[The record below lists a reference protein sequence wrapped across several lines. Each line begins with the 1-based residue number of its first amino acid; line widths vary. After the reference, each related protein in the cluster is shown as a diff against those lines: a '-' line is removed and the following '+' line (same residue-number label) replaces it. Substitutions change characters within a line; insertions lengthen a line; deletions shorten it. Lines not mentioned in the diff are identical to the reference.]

1 MKHVTWALKMAIV
14 LASLSLVGCGHA
26 TKHTQLLKVAI
37 TYIGPHE
44 LISQIVAGFRSGMGT
59 ELDGKP
65 VEIIE
70 RHANGDETQI
80 SSMLN
85 GVISMRPDVLA
96 TITTPVSQQAL
107 KNAPAALPIVFIGVT
122 DPCGAG
128 LAKTL
133 ERPEFTTGV
142 SDVPPLERTLALIRQ
157 LVPPGAKRI
166 GFPYSPNE
174 EPAVYSSRQVE
185 ALAAKYGFVIDAR
198 AVTSTDQLPSLA
210 RALIRGNDAIMV
222 GADNGMFE
230 AAPMLAKMA
239 LDAHKPFFAADSS
252 SVKAG
257 AVAGVTVD
265 YTQVG
270 IEGAHLVQRVL
281 RGEREGDI
289 PVASMRDG
297 QLEINSR
304 SLKILGIKLPP
315 TLAAQVKHTY

>member
-1 MKHVTWALKMAIV
+1 MSSKRTSKIV
-14 LASLSLVGCGHA
+14 LLLAAFGFCGCGHPINQ
-26 TKHTQLLKVAI
+26 TQPLKVAI

-44 LISQIVAGFRSGMGT
+44 LINQIVAGFRTEMGSQ
-59 ELDGKP
+59 LDGRP

-85 GVISMRPDVLA
+85 GVIAMKPDALA

-107 KNAPAALPIVFIGVT
+107 KNAPASMPLIFVGVT
-122 DPCGAG
+122 DPVGAG
-128 LAKTL
+128 LVKTL
-133 ERPEFTTGV
+133 ERPELTTGV
-142 SDVPPLERTLALIRQ
+142 SDVPPLERTLAVIRQ
-157 LVPPGAKRI
+157 ISPGAKRI

-174 EPAVYSSRQVE
+174 EPAVYSRRKVE
-185 ALAAKYGFVIDAR
+185 ALASKYGFVIDAR
-198 AVTSTDQLPSLA
+198 AVTSTDQLPSLV
-210 RALIRGNDAIMV
+210 RAMVRSDDALMV

-230 AAPMLAKMA
+230 AAPMLSKIA

-270 IEGAHLVQRVL
+270 MAGAQLVKRVL
-281 RGEREGDI
+281 RGEKAGGI
-289 PVASMRDG
+289 PVASMTDG
-297 QLEINSR
+297 KLEVNSS
-304 SLKILGIKLPP
+304 SLKILGIALPA
-315 TLAAQVKHTY
+315 TLTSQVKQTYP

>member
-1 MKHVTWALKMAIV
+1 MNNFRWSLKVSVV
-14 LASLSLVGCGHA
+14 LAFLVLVGCQHIN
-26 TKHTQLLKVAI
+26 KQTQPLKVAI

-44 LISQIVAGFRSGMGT
+44 LINQIVAGFRTGMGSQ
-59 ELDGKP
+59 LDGRP
-65 VEIIE
+65 LEIIE

-107 KNAPAALPIVFIGVT
+107 KNAPASMPVVFVGVT
-122 DPCGAG
+122 DPRGAG

-133 ERPEFTTGV
+133 ERPEFSTGV
-142 SDVPPLERTLALIRQ
+142 SDVPPLEKTLELIRQ
-157 LVPPGAKRI
+157 LVPGAKRI

-174 EPAVYSSRQVE
+174 EPAVYSSRQVQ
-185 ALAAKYGFVIDAR
+185 ALAAKYGFSIDAR

-210 RALIRGNDAIMV
+210 RALVRSNDVIMV

-230 AAPMLAKMA
+230 AAPMLAKLA

-257 AVAGVTVD
+257 AVAGVTID

-270 IEGAHLVQRVL
+270 VEGARLVQRVL
-281 RGEREGDI
+281 RGEKQGDI
-289 PVASMRDG
+289 PVASMTDG
-297 QLEINSR
+297 QLEINSQ
-304 SLKILGIKLPP
+304 SLKILGIKLPQ
-315 TLAAQVKHTY
+315 TLSSQVKHTY